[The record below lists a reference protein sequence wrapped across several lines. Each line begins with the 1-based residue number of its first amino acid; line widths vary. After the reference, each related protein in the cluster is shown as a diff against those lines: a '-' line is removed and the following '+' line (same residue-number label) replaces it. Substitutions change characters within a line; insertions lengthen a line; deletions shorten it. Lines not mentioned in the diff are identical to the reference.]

1 MLDVFHN
8 GSQQISIYDVFE
20 FSFSSTILFSESVDL
35 ISIELRESILFKQ
48 SEVTDAPTQRL
59 DVIEQRNAEYKINAK
74 LFSVDVKWEQI

>member
-20 FSFSSTILFSESVDL
+20 FSFSSTILFSVDL

-48 SEVTDAPTQRL
+48 SDVTDAPTQRL

-74 LFSVDVKWEQI
+74 LFSVDVKCEQI